1 MALIEDTAGAGTVNG
16 LKSLSLTTSTVPGLA
31 TTVNITGAVLVATGV
46 VAIGAPLI
54 ILGTHYVIKRI
65 KKNKDGSSEIT
76 AVSKNG
82 KVFMSVIVASALM
95 VSVGT
100 AMLPRTQTV
109 MIIHIIAG
117 YTCLIVSIIHVY
129 QYRKVINAQAKK
141 YFKFLF
147 APKHP
152 VQEPT
157 KKKPAAPVRKKR
169 AASASKTPV
178 GAVS

>member
-54 ILGTHYVIKRI
+54 ILGTHFVIKRI
-65 KKNKDGSSEIT
+65 KKKKDGTSEIT

-117 YTCLIVSIIHVY
+117 YTCLIVSVIHVY
-129 QYRKVINAQAKK
+129 QYRKVIKAQAKK
-141 YFKFLF
+141 YFKFLY
-147 APKHP
+147 APKNP
-152 VQEPT
+152 VQAPSR
-157 KKKPAAPVRKKR
+157 KKPAVPARKKR
-169 AASASKTPV
+169 AVSASKTPV
-178 GAVS
+178 GVVS

>member
-1 MALIEDTAGAGTVNG
+1 MALIEDTVGAGTVNG
-16 LKSLSLTTSTVPGLA
+16 LKSLSLTTSTIPGLA
-31 TTVNITGAVLVATGV
+31 TTVNISGAVLVATGV
-46 VAIGAPLI
+46 VTIGAPLL

-82 KVFMSVIVASALM
+82 KVIMSVIVASALM
-95 VSVGT
+95 ISVGT

-129 QYRKVINAQAKK
+129 QYRKVIKAQAKK
-141 YFKFLF
+141 YFKFLYTPTNSVQ
-147 APKHP
+147 AP
-152 VQEPT
+152 T
-157 KKKPAAPVRKKR
+157 RRMR
-169 AASASKTPV
+169 AASASKAPV

>member
-1 MALIEDTAGAGTVNG
+1 MALVEDTAAAGAVNG
-16 LKSLSLTTSTVPGLA
+16 LKSLSLTVSTVPGVA
-31 TTVNITGAVLVATGV
+31 AAVNITGAVLVATGI

-65 KKNKDGSSEIT
+65 EKKKDGSSKIT

-82 KVFMSVIVASALM
+82 KVIMSVVVASALM
-95 VSVGT
+95 ISVGT
-100 AMLPRTQTV
+100 AMLPRTETV

-117 YTCLIVSIIHVY
+117 YTCLIVSFIHVY
-129 QYRKVINAQAKK
+129 QYRKVIKAQAKK
-141 YFKFLF
+141 YFKFLY
-147 APKHP
+147 APKNP
-152 VQEPT
+152 VKAPT
-157 KKKPAAPVRKKR
+157 RKKR

>member
-1 MALIEDTAGAGTVNG
+1 MALVEDTTGAGAVNG
-16 LKSLSLTTSTVPGLA
+16 LRALSLTTSTVPGLA

-46 VAIGAPLI
+46 VAIGAPVI
-54 ILGTHYVIKRI
+54 ILGTHFVIKRI
-65 KKNKDGSSEIT
+65 KKKKDGSSEIT

-95 VSVGT
+95 ISVGT

-117 YTCLIVSIIHVY
+117 YTCLIVSIVHVY
-129 QYRKVINAQAKK
+129 QYRKVIKTQSKK
-141 YFKFLF
+141 YFNFLF
-147 APKHP
+147 APQKSAKAP
-152 VQEPT
+152 I
-157 KKKPAAPVRKKR
+157 KKKRPPLV
-169 AASASKTPV
+169 SKTPV